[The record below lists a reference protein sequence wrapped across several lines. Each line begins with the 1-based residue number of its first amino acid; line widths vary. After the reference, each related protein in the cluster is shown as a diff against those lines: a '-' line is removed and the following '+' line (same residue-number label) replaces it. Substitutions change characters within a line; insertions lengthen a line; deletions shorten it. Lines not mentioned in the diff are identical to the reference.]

1 MGKVCIPKPYSTNLV
16 RWQKPEEGWFKLNS
30 DGASLGNPGKVG
42 GGGVIRNCNGN
53 WVKGYKRKVGVATSI
68 IGFIA
73 EFWALSGLILADQ
86 LGITHLAVELDAK
99 VIVLLVLS
107 NNDSNRAYSP
117 ILNDCRFLL
126 SRFQHFKVSH
136 IFREANRAVD
146 RLAKEGCSSTFD
158 FVILDYP
165 DSDEL
170 CNILDSNAKGLYTL
184 RRSANTS
191 ADLN

>member
-1 MGKVCIPKPYSTNLV
+1 MSLNTDEQIRTYLGAGGHPKKYIWPFLLPSCSKNTQINH
-16 RWQKPEEGWFKLNS
+16 
-30 DGASLGNPGKVG
+30 LG
-42 GGGVIRNCNGN
+42 
-53 WVKGYKRKVGVATSI
+53 
-68 IGFIA
+68 
-73 EFWALSGLILADQ
+73 DQ

-99 VIVLLVLS
+99 VIVQLVLS

-126 SRFQHFKVSH
+126 NRFQHFKVSH

-191 ADLN
+191 ADLNW